1 MSPKEGAG
9 YQEYCYAVLFLF
21 RHCTMVSTTF
31 SHVVDCVQ
39 KVNPHTAHVIHAGSM
54 QPVADHSLAIMD
66 ALFAPFDA
74 ASFPK
79 QLSVPQLTQL
89 LEAPFATRVPLA
101 PSTYQYLQHLYP
113 DLFTPEASTS
123 APLLVTTL
131 LTALQSPWPTGPP
144 SVFLYTPFW
153 ANVGYGFP
161 EAIGRRL
168 GLNITECRFVSIW

>member
-1 MSPKEGAG
+1 
-9 YQEYCYAVLFLF
+9 
-21 RHCTMVSTTF
+21 MVSTTF